1 MATTLNTKFSLSQAF
16 SKKCSFSNGAALRT
30 STPATPVA
38 RVRVQPVQMS
48 RVCDLTGKKANNG
61 YVVTFSHKRNK
72 KLQQVNLQMKKV
84 FWEKE
89 KRWVKMKV
97 STKGLKSINKV
108 GLEEMAKR
116 ANIDLYSLPFVD
128 VSEAR
133 TEWLK
138 ENNKPPVKKNKRA
151 MNQEKYQAKIA
162 ASS

>member
-1 MATTLNTKFSLSQAF
+1 MGGLNVLCSLFFSRDDLHKTENKTA
-16 SKKCSFSNGAALRT
+16 SFFET
-30 STPATPVA
+30 V
-38 RVRVQPVQMS
+38 S